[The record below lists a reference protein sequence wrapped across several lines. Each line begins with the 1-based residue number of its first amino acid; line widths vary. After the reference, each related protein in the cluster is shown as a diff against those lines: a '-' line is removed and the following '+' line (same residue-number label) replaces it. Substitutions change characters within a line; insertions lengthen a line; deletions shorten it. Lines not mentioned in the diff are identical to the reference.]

1 MSSNA
6 ISLLKKR
13 TFLTNVRIAF
23 NVVLEFKPQSQEK
36 PHCQTQKLEI
46 MVTTFR
52 LFVMDGV

>member
-23 NVVLEFKPQSQEK
+23 IVVLEFKPQSQEK
-36 PHCQTQKLEI
+36 PHCQTQKLKNNDDYFQI
-46 MVTTFR
+46 I
-52 LFVMDGV
+52 